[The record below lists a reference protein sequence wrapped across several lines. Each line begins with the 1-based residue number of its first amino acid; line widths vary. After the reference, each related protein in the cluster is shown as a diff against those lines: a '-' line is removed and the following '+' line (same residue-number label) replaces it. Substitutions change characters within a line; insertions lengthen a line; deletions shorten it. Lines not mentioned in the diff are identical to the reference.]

1 MERNQGSAEKILEE
15 ITTEK
20 FTNMMRDM
28 NLWTLEI
35 ITINRRNLRE
45 STSGYTIIE
54 MKAENKENILKSIR
68 EK

>member
-15 ITTEK
+15 ITEK
-20 FTNMMRDM
+20 FTNMSRYM
-28 NLWTLEI
+28 NLRTLEI

-45 STSGYTIIE
+45 STSGYTIIK
-54 MKAENKENILKSIR
+54 MKAENKENILKSVR